1 MSQTLPVDTPSAT
14 ITPAPGDN
22 DDQSALSSPSQS
34 SLSSGTSTLSRS
46 LSENSSDTHSPS
58 STTSGPRSSISFI
71 PANAAVGGL
80 LFTQPPATVTSFYKI
95 APSQFITFGWN
106 LTSLSVTPTKLTFSA
121 VCENGNTY
129 PVGPT
134 DGVVALSGEVVWDV
148 NSYQVANP
156 DTPLVQAKYTLHVWD
171 ERGPNAPRR
180 GGYFQHNSAVQFALY
195 TPQPY
200 TPLTSGWTCAACSGA
215 STYAAHPASISIVI
229 TLFITFLSGLHLVR
243 SMRGAQ
249 VG

>member
-1 MSQTLPVDTPSAT
+1 M
-14 ITPAPGDN
+14 
-22 DDQSALSSPSQS
+22 
-34 SLSSGTSTLSRS
+34 S
-46 LSENSSDTHSPS
+46 LSETASDTHSRS
-58 STTSGPRSSISFI
+58 STNSEPRSSITFI

-129 PVGPT
+129 PVGPM
-134 DGVVALSGEVVWDV
+134 DGVVALSRVGGTQNPTGSGNTTNGNSGGNVVREVVWDV

-156 DTPLVQAKYTLHVWD
+156 ATPLVQAKYTLHVWD

-200 TPLTSGWTCAACSGA
+200 TPLASGWTCAACSGA

-229 TLFITFLSGLHLVR
+229 TLFITFLSGLQLIR
-243 SMRGAQ
+243 YMRGREAT
-249 VG
+249 